1 MEEPT
6 SNIALEGRAWPGTEA
21 TQRLDL
27 LPAKL
32 ELIRGK
38 LLWSEEERM
47 TLLAALLEN
56 VGALKAVQL
65 GNPQVWR
72 DAVSQLPS
80 S

>member
-6 SNIALEGRAWPGTEA
+6 WNIALEGRAWPGTEA
-21 TQRLDL
+21 TQRLGL

-32 ELIRGK
+32 ELIRSK

-56 VGALKAVQL
+56 VGTLKATCFRRSL
-65 GNPQVWR
+65 
-72 DAVSQLPS
+72 L
-80 S
+80 

>member
-6 SNIALEGRAWPGTEA
+6 WNIALEGRAWPGTEA

-38 LLWSEEERM
+38 LQWSEEERM

-56 VGALKAVQL
+56 VGTLKATCFRRSL
-65 GNPQVWR
+65 
-72 DAVSQLPS
+72 L
-80 S
+80 